1 MTSGGSGRIVVMI
14 CWGRPAG
21 WATFPEGGD
30 ELQQLLPVLGLSGAR
45 ATIQV
50 AS

>member
-1 MTSGGSGRIVVMI
+1 VGGGGGG
-14 CWGRPAG
+14 GRPP
-21 WATFPEGGD
+21 FPEGGD